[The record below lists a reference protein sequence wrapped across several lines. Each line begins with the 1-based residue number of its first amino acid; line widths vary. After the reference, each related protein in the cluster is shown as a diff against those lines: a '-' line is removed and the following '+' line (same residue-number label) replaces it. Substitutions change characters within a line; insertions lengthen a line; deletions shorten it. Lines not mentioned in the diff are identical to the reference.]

1 MYNKEGSWLDA
12 TPFCLKTAGCS
23 REDSRLVPA
32 YSRRSSSHQCDK
44 KGGGGVSLIHML
56 MYGLYTSV
64 RPMVNSQEAFEIKLN
79 SFAVDSWQIFC
90 AMDSLLKEWV
100 AQGVLV
106 CCFKTINQELST
118 HIYL

>member
-1 MYNKEGSWLDA
+1 MHNKEGSWLDA

-44 KGGGGVSLIHML
+44 KGGGGVSLIQML

-64 RPMVNSQEAFEIKLN
+64 RPMVNSREVFEIKLN
-79 SFAVDSWQIFC
+79 KFFARWIAYSR
-90 AMDSLLKEWV
+90 S
-100 AQGVLV
+100 G
-106 CCFKTINQELST
+106 
-118 HIYL
+118 